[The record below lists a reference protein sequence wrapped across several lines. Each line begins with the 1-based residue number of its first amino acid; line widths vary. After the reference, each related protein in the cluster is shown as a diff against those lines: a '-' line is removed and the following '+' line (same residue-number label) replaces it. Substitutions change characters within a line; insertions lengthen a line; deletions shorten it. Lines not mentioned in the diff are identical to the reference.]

1 MSWGELNQWEYKVYS
16 QVKYYGNVTSLLWD
30 SILQGIVRCMF
41 MAMVAIWKVQEDDA
55 NRGKLVWSFSRLKG
69 LGYWLKPTGGNQSG
83 ATKVNK

>member
-30 SILQGIVRCMF
+30 STLQGIVRCMS
-41 MAMVAIWKVQEDDA
+41 MAMVAIWKVQEDKA
-55 NRGKLVWSFSRLKG
+55 HMGKLMWSFSRLKG
-69 LGYWLKPTGGNQSG
+69 LEYWLKSTGGNQSG

>member
-55 NRGKLVWSFSRLKG
+55 NRGNLE
-69 LGYWLKPTGGNQSG
+69 YWFKSTGGNQSG